1 MRLMEFKMER
11 QGLLKEGERV
21 TVTEGVLPSNYY
33 YTIDPALAMSGNY
46 PFRER
51 MLAREG
57 IVREILEKERGFYVI
72 AEFDE

>member
-1 MRLMEFKMER
+1 MREMEFKMER
-11 QGLLKEGERV
+11 QGLLKEGDRM

>member
-1 MRLMEFKMER
+1 MREMEFKMER
-11 QGLLKEGERV
+11 QGLLKEGDRV

-57 IVREILEKERGFYVI
+57 IIREILEKERGFYVI

>member
-1 MRLMEFKMER
+1 MREMEFKMER
-11 QGLLKEGERV
+11 QGLLKEGDRV
-21 TVTEGVLPSNYY
+21 TVTEGVLPSTYY